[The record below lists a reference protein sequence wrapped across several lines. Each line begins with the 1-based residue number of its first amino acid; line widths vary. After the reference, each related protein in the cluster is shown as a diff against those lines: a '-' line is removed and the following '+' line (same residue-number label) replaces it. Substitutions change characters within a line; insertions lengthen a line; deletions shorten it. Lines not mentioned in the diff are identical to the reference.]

1 VDNSSSID
9 ADARGTNT
17 RRPAM
22 NLLPAIC
29 DVSVTNV
36 CNAACDFCGFSRD
49 KNLIGARRYLDLEQF
64 RRALPF
70 LRRRRIRFLT
80 FQGGEPLVHPQID
93 ALVASATAAGIQCGL
108 ITNGWFLSRHID
120 ALVAA
125 GLKRLLISID
135 SDNMSKHEANRGLE
149 GLEVRIRDGI
159 ARAHAH
165 GLPVWACVTVTRLV
179 DFAALPQELGRLGF
193 DAMVFSY
200 PRRERFGSNSLVY
213 SEESELMNQG
223 TQELLAALDSIQ
235 KLKQK
240 FPVLDPGAALAEV
253 ARFVRGEKQLVACI
267 AGHKYFYIDWNLDVW
282 RCEPWAHPMGSVF
295 DLDTIPDQREPCH
308 ACMSSCYRHASVLM
322 HGPLALTDAAQSLAR
337 GRLREGVA
345 ALFQRG
351 IGLSLWAL
359 AAGELPRV
367 TVAAWRR
374 RNVNP
379 PRAASP

>member
-1 VDNSSSID
+1 MDSAASTD
-9 ADARGTNT
+9 AGARAAGN
-17 RRPAM
+17 RKPAA

-49 KNLIGARRYLDLEQF
+49 KNLIGARRYLDLDQF
-64 RRALPF
+64 KRALPF

-93 ALVASATAAGIQCGL
+93 ALVAEATAAEIQCGL
-108 ITNGWFLSRHID
+108 ITNGWFLSRHVD

-135 SDNMSKHEANRGLE
+135 SDSMPKHEANRGLD
-149 GLEVRIRDGI
+149 GLDARIRDGI

-179 DFAALPQELGRLGF
+179 DFAALPQELKRLGF
-193 DAMVFSY
+193 DAVVFSY

-213 SEESELMNQG
+213 SEESDLMNQG
-223 TQELLAALDSIQ
+223 TEELLSALDSIQ
-235 KLKQK
+235 KLKRK
-240 FPVLDPGAALAEV
+240 FPVLDPGAALSEV

-295 DLDTIPDQREPCH
+295 ELDTIPDQREPCH
-308 ACMSSCYRHASVLM
+308 ACMSACYRHASVMM
-322 HGPLALTDAAQSLAR
+322 HGPLALTDAAQSMLR
-337 GRLREGVA
+337 GNLREAVS

-367 TVAAWRR
+367 TIAAWKRH
-374 RNVNP
+374 NGKAP
-379 PRAASP
+379 Q